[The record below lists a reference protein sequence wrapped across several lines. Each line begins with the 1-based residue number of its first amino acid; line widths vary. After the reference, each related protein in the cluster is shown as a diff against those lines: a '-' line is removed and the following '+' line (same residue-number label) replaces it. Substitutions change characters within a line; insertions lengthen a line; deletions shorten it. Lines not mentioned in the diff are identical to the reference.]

1 MMSRPLVLTALAV
14 ATAFSAVACG
24 GSDTAGDDAPKVA
37 LGAVFAAPDPLL
49 GSPITDSAALQ
60 SAMLTMDL
68 LPDGFAPIPDPVRDL
83 GMDPAPEY
91 DAPDRSG
98 TDPQACGDVLAPIEQ
113 QLPGASAA
121 ADVRYSGP
129 NFSSLDEDAASYPGR
144 GAAEAFTALQNTLAQ
159 CTEYSGTDADG
170 VRVDYR
176 LEGREQKT
184 VGDASVSVRLT
195 IDSGGYTLISDV
207 VVAVVDS
214 TVVQLVGTG
223 QEAFDPALMT
233 ELATTSVDRIR
244 GADRGV

>member
-14 ATAFSAVACG
+14 ATALSAAACG
-24 GSDTAGDDAPKVA
+24 GSDAPSDDAPKVA
-37 LGAVFAAPDPLL
+37 LGPAVAAPDLLL
-49 GSPITDSAALQ
+49 GSPITDSATLQ

-98 TDPQACGDVLAPIEQ
+98 TDPQACGDVLAPIERQ
-113 QLPGASAA
+113 VPGASAG

-144 GAAEAFTALQNTLAQ
+144 GAAEAFTALQNTFAQ

-170 VRVDYR
+170 VRIDYR

-214 TVVQLVGTG
+214 TVVQLVGTD
-223 QEAFDPALMT
+223 QEAFDSALMT
-233 ELATTSVDRIR
+233 ELATTAVDRIR

>member
-14 ATAFSAVACG
+14 ATALSAAACG
-24 GSDTAGDDAPKVA
+24 GSDAPSDDAPKVA
-37 LGAVFAAPDPLL
+37 LGPAVAAPDLLL
-49 GSPITDSAALQ
+49 GSPITDSATLQ
-60 SAMLTMDL
+60 SSMLTMDL

-98 TDPQACGDVLAPIEQ
+98 TDPQACGDVLAPIERQ
-113 QLPGASAA
+113 VPGASAG

-144 GAAEAFTALQNTLAQ
+144 GAAEAFTALQNTFAQ

-170 VRVDYR
+170 VRIDYR

-223 QEAFDPALMT
+223 QDAFDPAVVT
-233 ELATTSVDRIR
+233 ELATTAVDRIR